1 MDIPVVSTIKIFEI
15 TNMTERPSKEWLL
28 SFGIEEA
35 PRDVYENV
43 IVVE

>member
-1 MDIPVVSTIKIFEI
+1 MYSIDGEGYKVEIK
-15 TNMTERPSKEWLL
+15 NMTERPAKEWLL

>member
-1 MDIPVVSTIKIFEI
+1 MYSIDGEGYKVEI